1 MLLKFLSLYHIRFF
15 ALFAICFSAGMNA
28 NGQNLIGYSAKEIK
42 KYMTG
47 NCRDMSSEKVVNG
60 KYKYLKYT
68 SDSETQTLLFF
79 IDKDSICKNVRLIC
93 SKMLKAEKMKELDSI
108 YEKNGDNRWIDKRN
122 GREYLV
128 RLTDEEFS
136 FVITIEPD
144 K

>member
-1 MLLKFLSLYHIRFF
+1 
-15 ALFAICFSAGMNA
+15 MNA